1 MDGSIRKRKNINLL
15 VSMCFTFA
23 LLLGA
28 CSSKPITKLKST
40 EKSGDHSLSSSKKQ
54 EWKLPISVPK
64 GEFYKVAGWL
74 SENKILY
81 ITNQEQASFLYQ
93 YDLENGKS
101 KLLYQSDTPIAS
113 VEISP
118 AKKYLLIQ
126 SSPSTYQGLITITDL
141 TGKVKM
147 KESISAYELGFE
159 WNPYNDSQIFISK
172 FNQDWT
178 FEMILLDIK
187 SLSTK
192 VVNLPQPFIKWTG
205 KDEVAFLNYDANKS
219 ELFAP
224 VIKKELKVNEVETI
238 FPSVYQFSSFQNMLM
253 TITVKE
259 EDTSKAVYTFYS
271 RNRKEIFHF
280 SVPQLTNF
288 SDWLVPY
295 NDYNEKIDEF
305 IVLTPL
311 ESSDADSYSKG
322 FDMVNYNLKKHSSR
336 VIFKGLKNEPLKFSP
351 EGDAC
356 LYGNRFNKIIN
367 LKSKKIIELVKE

>member
-1 MDGSIRKRKNINLL
+1 MEYPIRKRKNINFL
-15 VSMCFTFA
+15 VIICVTFA

-28 CSSKPITKLKST
+28 CSSKHMTNLKSP
-40 EKSGDHSLSSSKKQ
+40 KKNGDHSLSSSKKQ
-54 EWKLPISVPK
+54 EWKLPIAVPE
-64 GEFYKVAGWL
+64 GEFYKAAGWL
-74 SENKILY
+74 SENEILY
-81 ITNQEQASFLYQ
+81 ITNQEQTSFLYQ
-93 YDLENGKS
+93 YNLQNGKS

-147 KESISAYELGFE
+147 KEAISAYELGFE

-187 SLSTK
+187 SLSSK
-192 VVNLPQPFIKWTG
+192 MVNLPQPFIKWTD
-205 KDEVAFLNYDANKS
+205 KDEVAFLTYDENKS

-224 VIKKELKVNEVETI
+224 VIKKNLKVNKEETI
-238 FPSVYQFSSFQNMLM
+238 FPSVYQFSSFHNMLM
-253 TITVKE
+253 TITVKD

-271 RNRKEIFHF
+271 KNRKEIFHF
-280 SVPQLTNF
+280 LVPQLSKF

-295 NDYNEKIDEF
+295 NDYNEKKGEF
-305 IVLTPL
+305 ILLTPL
-311 ESSDADSYSKG
+311 ESTDADTYSKG
-322 FDMVNYNLKKHSSR
+322 FDLVNYNVKEGSSR
-336 VIFKGLKNEPLKFSP
+336 IILKGLTNEPLEFSP
-351 EGDAC
+351 AGDAC
-356 LYGNRFNKIIN
+356 LYGNSFNKIIN
-367 LKSKKIIELVKE
+367 LKNNKMIELVKG